1 MDTHS
6 PAAGPLF
13 SPYDTLRGKARYIAC
28 YADAWRG
35 AHGSLAGFD
44 AEACWRGALIR
55 AADSPEALTELRLGG
70 RFAGVLALDDRRGKY
85 RALGWIAFCYVAPE
99 LRGQGLGRAMID
111 FAADHFRRCGR
122 RAMRLTVAPANPA
135 VFFYEKLGFV
145 RVGTEP
151 GALEDLY
158 VMELPL

>member
-28 YADAWRG
+28 YADA
-35 AHGSLAGFD
+35 
-44 AEACWRGALIR
+44 WRGALIR